1 MSYSSQSLHG
11 KWQPKLL
18 NRALRCTHR
27 ATLSAAQMLPI
38 NSLRDHPGSG
48 EARASSILAGHAQA
62 SGFCCQNDPKSGA
75 ARRVAAGLTPVQ
87 IVCHV
92 RLHLQRARQL
102 PARRHGVAHL
112 VTAPADQPLPTRL
125 AGALG
130 EAYTIEGEIGRG
142 GMGVVYRARDERL
155 KRRVAIKVLPPELA
169 FQQDIRERFTREA
182 QTAARLSHPHIVPI
196 HTVGEGLGLVY
207 FVMGYV
213 DGESVAAR
221 IRRRGKLPV
230 EEVRRVMAEAADALS
245 AAHAVSIIHR
255 DIKPDNIL
263 LEGPRGRVMVTDFGI
278 AKALSSSSGATLT
291 GAGVAIGTP
300 AFMSPE
306 QAAGE
311 REIDGR
317 SDIYS
322 LGIVGYQMLTGELP
336 FSAPT
341 VAGILMKQIT
351 EVAPDVR
358 TRRGDV
364 PEDLALAV
372 SRCLEKDPEN
382 RWPTADA
389 LRRGLESRAVGG
401 YQPTGL
407 GWRAPRR
414 DPMPR
419 PAPTAQPGQR
429 RGLADQ
435 GRDDRRPRQL
445 ARRGGAS
452 AGPAPRRAPMERDP
466 DKLPDTGEPKIVQQV
481 RGQFASW
488 AAVSLGCM
496 GINVATGIEH
506 PWFLF
511 PTFGMGIGLL
521 RQYAR
526 LWQAGYS
533 WRDVLTRPPAPD
545 AMETRLVKGVRFPRE
560 LPRPTYEEF
569 GAHLKAIEQVRDD
582 RMAIQKLMERLPPA
596 ERKMLPEVQQTA
608 DSLYERAVDLARTLH
623 AMDSNLDT
631 EGLGPID
638 ERIAAL
644 AKEPD
649 DPERA
654 RRLALLQRQRQT
666 VLDLQGRKS
675 QVASHL
681 ESCVLAMQN
690 VRFDLL
696 RLRSAGVA
704 AVLSDL
710 TQATQQAKALSRDVD
725 NAIAAAG
732 EIREAMK

>member
-1 MSYSSQSLHG
+1 MTD
-11 KWQPKLL
+11 P
-18 NRALRCTHR
+18 
-27 ATLSAAQMLPI
+27 AAKP
-38 NSLRDHPGSG
+38 
-48 EARASSILAGHAQA
+48 
-62 SGFCCQNDPKSGA
+62 
-75 ARRVAAGLTPVQ
+75 
-87 IVCHV
+87 
-92 RLHLQRARQL
+92 L
-102 PARRHGVAHL
+102 PARLGE
-112 VTAPADQPLPTRL
+112 
-125 AGALG
+125 ALG
-130 EAYTIEGEIGRG
+130 DAYTIEGEIGRG

-155 KRRVAIKVLPPELA
+155 QRRVAIKVLPPELA
-169 FQQDIRERFTREA
+169 FQRDIRERFTREA

-196 HTVGEGLGLVY
+196 HSVGEGAGLVY

-221 IRRRGKLPV
+221 IRRRGRLPV
-230 EEVRRVMAEAADALS
+230 EEVRRIMKETADALS
-245 AAHAVSIIHR
+245 AAHALSIIHR

-263 LEGPRGRVMVTDFGI
+263 LEGTRGRVMVTDFGI
-278 AKALSSSSGATLT
+278 AKALSATSGATLT

-317 SDIYS
+317 SDVYS
-322 LGIVGYQMLTGELP
+322 LGIVAYQMLTGDLP
-336 FSAPT
+336 FNAPT

-351 EVAPDVR
+351 EPAPDLR
-358 TRRGDV
+358 AKRADA

-372 SRCLEKDPEN
+372 TRCLEKDPEN
-382 RWPTADA
+382 RWPSADA
-389 LRRGLESRAVGG
+389 LRRALESRTVSG
-401 YQPTGL
+401 YRPTGT
-407 GWRAPRR
+407 GWKS
-414 DPMPR
+414 R
-419 PAPTAQPGQR
+419 PAEGQR
-429 RGLADQ
+429 PAARPTGE
-435 GRDDRRPRQL
+435 RPRGGFEG
-445 ARRGGAS
+445 RPWGGARPL
-452 AGPAPRRAPMERDP
+452 PAPRAPGSPDARRRDYRGRR
-466 DKLPDTGEPKIVQQV
+466 DRSDELVPDTGEPRIVQKV

-496 GINVATGIEH
+496 GINLATGIDH

-511 PTFGMGIGLL
+511 PTFGMGLGLL
-521 RQYAR
+521 RNYAQ
-526 LWQAGYS
+526 LWQSGYS
-533 WRDVLTRPPAPD
+533 WRDVLSRPPAPD
-545 AMETRLVKGVRFPRE
+545 AVETTMVKGVRVARQ
-560 LPRPTYEEF
+560 LPPPSAEDY
-569 GAHLKAIEQVRDD
+569 GAQLA
-582 RMAIQKLMERLPPA
+582 AIQQVQSDRQAILKLMERLPA
-596 ERKMLPEVQQTA
+596 SERKMLPEIQQTVQG
-608 DSLYERAVDLARTLH
+608 LYERATDLARTLH

-631 EGLGPID
+631 QGLAQIE
-638 ERIAAL
+638 ERIAGL

-654 RRLALLQRQRQT
+654 RRLNLLERQRQT
-666 VLDLQGRKS
+666 INDLHGRRS

-704 AVLSDL
+704 AVLGDL

>member
-1 MSYSSQSLHG
+1 M
-11 KWQPKLL
+11 
-18 NRALRCTHR
+18 TD
-27 ATLSAAQMLPI
+27 SAEKPL
-38 NSLRDHPGSG
+38 
-48 EARASSILAGHAQA
+48 
-62 SGFCCQNDPKSGA
+62 A
-75 ARRVAAGLTPVQ
+75 AR
-87 IVCHV
+87 
-92 RLHLQRARQL
+92 
-102 PARRHGVAHL
+102 
-112 VTAPADQPLPTRL
+112 L
-125 AGALG
+125 AEALG
-130 EAYTIEGEIGRG
+130 SAYTIEGEVGRG

-155 KRRVAIKVLPPELA
+155 QRRVAIKVLPPELA

-196 HTVGEGLGLVY
+196 HTVGEGRGLVY

-213 DGESVAAR
+213 DGESVAGK
-221 IRRRGKLPV
+221 IRRRGRLPV
-230 EEVRRVMAEAADALS
+230 EESRRIMAEAADALS
-245 AAHAVSIIHR
+245 AAHGLSIIHR

-278 AKALSSSSGATLT
+278 AKALSGSSGATLT

-317 SDIYS
+317 SDLYS
-322 LGIVGYQMLTGELP
+322 LGIVTFQMLTGELP
-336 FSAPT
+336 FNAPT

-351 EVAPDVR
+351 ESAPDVR
-358 TRRGDV
+358 GKRPDV

-372 SRCLEKDPEN
+372 SRCLEKDPSN

-389 LRRGLESRAVGG
+389 LRRALESRSVTG

-407 GWRAPRR
+407 GWRATRNEGGPASRR
-414 DPMPR
+414 PDPQRGGMQERTLASRREGAAGRPASTRPAGRLANRQVQRELDRLDRAGRDFDRPPR
-419 PAPTAQPGQR
+419 P
-429 RGLADQ
+429 RG
-435 GRDDRRPRQL
+435 DD
-445 ARRGGAS
+445 
-452 AGPAPRRAPMERDP
+452 
-466 DKLPDTGEPKIVQQV
+466 LPVRDTGEPRIVQQV

-488 AAVSLGCM
+488 AAVSLGCF
-496 GINVATGIEH
+496 GINVATGLDT

-511 PTFGMGIGLL
+511 PTFGMGIGML
-521 RQYAR
+521 RNYAR
-526 LWQAGYS
+526 LWQSGYS

-545 AMETRLVKGVRFPRE
+545 AVETTMLTGVKPARA
-560 LPRPTYEEF
+560 LPMPVADDY
-569 GAHLKAIEQVRDD
+569 GAHLGSVLQAHGDRQAIL
-582 RMAIQKLMERLPPA
+582 KLMERLPPA
-596 ERKMLPEVQQTA
+596 ERKMLPEVQQTVDA
-608 DSLYERAVDLARTLH
+608 LYERASDLARTLH
-623 AMDSNLDT
+623 AMDTNLDT
-631 EGLGPID
+631 EGLGQIE

-644 AKEPD
+644 SKEPD

-654 RRLALLQRQRQT
+654 RRLNLLQRQRQT
-666 VLDLQGRKS
+666 ISDLQGRRG
-675 QVASHL
+675 QVAGHL

-704 AVLSDL
+704 AVLNDL

>member
-1 MSYSSQSLHG
+1 
-11 KWQPKLL
+11 
-18 NRALRCTHR
+18 
-27 ATLSAAQMLPI
+27 
-38 NSLRDHPGSG
+38 
-48 EARASSILAGHAQA
+48 
-62 SGFCCQNDPKSGA
+62 
-75 ARRVAAGLTPVQ
+75 
-87 IVCHV
+87 
-92 RLHLQRARQL
+92 
-102 PARRHGVAHL
+102 
-112 VTAPADQPLPTRL
+112 
-125 AGALG
+125 
-130 EAYTIEGEIGRG
+130 
-142 GMGVVYRARDERL
+142 
-155 KRRVAIKVLPPELA
+155 
-169 FQQDIRERFTREA
+169 
-182 QTAARLSHPHIVPI
+182 VPI
-196 HTVGEGLGLVY
+196 HTVGEGEGLVY

-230 EEVRRVMAEAADALS
+230 EEARRIMKEAADALG
-245 AAHAVSIIHR
+245 AAHALSIIHR

-263 LEGPRGRVMVTDFGI
+263 LEGTRGRVMVTDFGI
-278 AKALSSSSGATLT
+278 AKALSSTSGATLT

-317 SDIYS
+317 SDLYS
-322 LGIVGYQMLTGELP
+322 LGVVTYQMLTGELP
-336 FSAPT
+336 FTAPT

-351 EVAPDVR
+351 EPAPDIR
-358 TRRGDV
+358 TRRSDV

-382 RWPTADA
+382 RWASADA
-389 LRRGLESRAVGG
+389 LRRGLESRSVSG
-401 YQPTGL
+401 YRPTGA
-407 GWRAPRR
+407 GWRTRRAPGAEPSRTR
-414 DPMPR
+414 EG
-419 PAPTAQPGQR
+419 APTARPPLGDRSRWPGENRPVEGQR
-429 RGLADQ
+429 QVPA
-435 GRDDRRPRQL
+435 RRPDRFQ
-445 ARRGGAS
+445 RRDLRGRPEESGEV
-452 AGPAPRRAPMERDP
+452 PI
-466 DKLPDTGEPKIVQQV
+466 PDTGEPKIVQKV

-521 RQYAR
+521 RSYAR

-533 WRDVLTRPPAPD
+533 WRDVLSRPPAPD
-545 AMETRLVKGVRFPRE
+545 AVETTLVRPGARLARQ
-560 LPRPTYEEF
+560 LPPPKADEF
-569 GAHLKAIEQVRDD
+569 GAHVSSVLQAHGDRQAIL
-582 RMAIQKLMERLPPA
+582 KLMEKLPPS
-596 ERKMLPEVQQTA
+596 ERKMLPEIQQTVDA
-608 DSLYERAVDLARTLH
+608 LYERACDLARTLH

-631 EGLGPID
+631 EGLTQID

-644 AKEPD
+644 SREPD

-654 RRLALLQRQRQT
+654 RRLNLLQRQRQT
-666 VLDLQGRKS
+666 IADLQGRRS

-704 AVLSDL
+704 AVLGDL